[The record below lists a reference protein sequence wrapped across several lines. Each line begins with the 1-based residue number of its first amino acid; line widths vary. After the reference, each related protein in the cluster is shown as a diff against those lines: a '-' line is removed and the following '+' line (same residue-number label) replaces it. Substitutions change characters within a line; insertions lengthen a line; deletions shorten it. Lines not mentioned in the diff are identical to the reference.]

1 MYKTRI
7 SGITVQMI
15 SSLLLPS
22 ISEATGFFY
31 LLYLKMKKIITAVI
45 PIRKKREIPTM
56 IANAVST
63 PPEKF
68 EYPSNIVFIGISNQ
82 KML

>member
-1 MYKTRI
+1 
-7 SGITVQMI
+7 MI

-22 ISEATGFFY
+22 ISDATGLFF
-31 LLYLKMKKIITAVI
+31 LLYLIIKVIITAVI

-68 EYPSNIVFIGISNQ
+68 EYPENIVMVGISNQ
-82 KML
+82 KM